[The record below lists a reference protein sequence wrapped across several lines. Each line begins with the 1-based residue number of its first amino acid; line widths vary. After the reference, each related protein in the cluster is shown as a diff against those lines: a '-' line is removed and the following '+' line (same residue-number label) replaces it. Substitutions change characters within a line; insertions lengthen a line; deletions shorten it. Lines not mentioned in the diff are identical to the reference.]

1 MEHPDDRNTREDKEK
16 TEAGEAVTDQAE
28 DEQFEECSTT
38 ASFDE
43 LAPAIVRSRSAGGS
57 IVSSSA
63 LR

>member
-28 DEQFEECSTT
+28 DEQFEECSTRG
-38 ASFDE
+38 SFDE
-43 LAPAIVRSRSAGGS
+43 LAPAIVRSCSAGGS